1 MAQHDI
7 LKRYIDA
14 GLDFTSVTQA
24 RAEAL
29 VKDLVRAGEVQADQ
43 TRDAVTE
50 LLERSR
56 RNSEKLLR
64 TVRTEVRAQI
74 TSLGL
79 VSQADVDRIE
89 RRIAS
94 ALGRAKTAAPAS
106 RTSTTT
112 TAPSTATGKKAAV
125 TKAPAKK
132 AAVKQAASA
141 KKAPAKKAAAKKA
154 AAKKAPAKKAPAKT
168 SVTKA

>member
-14 GLDFTSVTQA
+14 GVDFTSVTQA

-43 TRDAVTE
+43 AREAVTD

-56 RNSEKLLR
+56 RSSERLLR

-79 VSQADVDRIE
+79 VSQADLDRIE
-89 RRIAS
+89 RRIS
-94 ALGRAKTAAPAS
+94 KALGTAAKS
-106 RTSTTT
+106 
-112 TAPSTATGKKAAV
+112 APRPEGLGGEGSGR
-125 TKAPAKK
+125 PHGW
-132 AAVKQAASA
+132 
-141 KKAPAKKAAAKKA
+141 PEGRGDEGRREEGRREEGRREEGRREEGRR
-154 AAKKAPAKKAPAKT
+154 
-168 SVTKA
+168 

>member
-14 GLDFTSVTQA
+14 GVDFTSVTQA

-43 TRDAVTE
+43 AREAVTD

-56 RNSEKLLR
+56 RSSERLLR

-79 VSQADVDRIE
+79 VSQADLDRIE
-89 RRIAS
+89 RRISKALGTAAKSAPAQRAS
-94 ALGRAKTAAPAS
+94 AAKAPADH
-106 RTSTTT
+106 TV
-112 TAPSTATGKKAAV
+112 GQKAAV
-125 TKAPAKK
+125 TKAVVKK
-132 AAVKQAASA
+132 AVVKKAVVKKAVVKKAVV
-141 KKAPAKKAAAKKA
+141 KKAPVKKTVKKG
-154 AAKKAPAKKAPAKT
+154 
-168 SVTKA
+168 